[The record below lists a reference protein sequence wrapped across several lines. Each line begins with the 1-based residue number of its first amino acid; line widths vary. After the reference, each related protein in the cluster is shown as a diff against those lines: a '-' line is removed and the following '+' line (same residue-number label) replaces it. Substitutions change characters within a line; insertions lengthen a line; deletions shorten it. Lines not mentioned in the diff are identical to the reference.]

1 MQELICMSGKR
12 AKLKCVVC
20 TRPVEGKPHVM
31 RLHITD
37 QEPKLIDAAKK
48 LGFTSASWHAGDYME
63 GIFHT
68 KCFNM
73 AKLVWQIAFDTKPL
87 SPRR

>member
-1 MQELICMSGKR
+1 MPSKK
-12 AKLKCVVC
+12 AKLKCLVC
-20 TRPVEGKPHVM
+20 SNPIRSKPHVM

-37 QEPKLIDAAKK
+37 QEPKLLDSARK

-63 GIFHT
+63 GVFHL

-73 AKLVWQIAFDTKPL
+73 AKLVWQIAFDTRAL